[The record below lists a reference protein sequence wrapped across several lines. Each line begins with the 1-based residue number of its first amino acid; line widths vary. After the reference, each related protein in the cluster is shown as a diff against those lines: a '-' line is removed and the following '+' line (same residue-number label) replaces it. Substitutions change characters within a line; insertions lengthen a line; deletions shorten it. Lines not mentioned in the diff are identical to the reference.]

1 MTIRCRTGT
10 EKCSSSS
17 QLDAEL
23 VDTLVAISAVSKR
36 IAENLSALSKQGKT
50 GEGGKLNGQGQ
61 RIITTYRR
69 TEQMW

>member
-10 EKCSSSS
+10 EKCSSS

-23 VDTLVAISAVSKR
+23 VDTLVAISVVSKR
-36 IAENLSALSKQGKT
+36 LAEKLNTLSKQEKAR
-50 GEGGKLNGQGQ
+50 EGGNPNGKGQ
-61 RIITTYRR
+61 RIITAYRR

>member
-10 EKCSSSS
+10 EKCSGG

-23 VDTLVAISAVSKR
+23 VDTLVAISVVSKR
-36 IAENLSALSKQGKT
+36 IAEKLNVLSQQGKT
-50 GEGGKLNGQGQ
+50 GEGGKPNGQGQ
-61 RIITTYRR
+61 RIITAYRR

>member
-10 EKCSSSS
+10 EKCNSN

-23 VDTLVAISAVSKR
+23 VDTLVAISVVSKR
-36 IAENLSALSKQGKT
+36 IAEKLNVLSKQGKT
-50 GEGGKLNGQGQ
+50 GEGGKTNGQGQ
-61 RIITTYRR
+61 RIITAYRR